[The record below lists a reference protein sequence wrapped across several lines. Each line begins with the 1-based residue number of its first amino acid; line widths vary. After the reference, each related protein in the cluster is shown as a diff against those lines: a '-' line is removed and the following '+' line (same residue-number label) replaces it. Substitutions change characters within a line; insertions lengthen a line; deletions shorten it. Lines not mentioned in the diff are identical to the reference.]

1 MQAVLSVSTL
11 VAGGVG
17 GSLADLL
24 ANMWHIGSISELSSA
39 LLPTVVAGALDVKEL
54 GEKLGESLEKGR
66 EQLVEALAQRG
77 AGDVDELV
85 NQWIEAECD
94 WHKFTG

>member
-17 GSLADLL
+17 GSLVDLL
-24 ANMWHIGSISELSSA
+24 AGVWDMGSISELSSA
-39 LLPTVVAGALDVKEL
+39 LLPTAVVGALDVKEL
-54 GEKLGESLEKGR
+54 GEKLGECLEKGH
-66 EQLVEALAQRG
+66 EQLVDALARRG
-77 AGDVDELV
+77 AGDPDELV
-85 NQWIEAECD
+85 NQWIEAERE